1 MSALLSVR
9 NLVTSFRT
17 DDGVVRVVD
26 GVSFDVT
33 RGSTLGIVGESGSG
47 KTMSA
52 LSILRLVPS
61 PAGRV
66 ESGEI
71 LYDGKNLLTLDER
84 DMRAIRGRKISM
96 IFQEPMTS
104 LNPVYTAGHQIA
116 EVIRLHQKASATE
129 AKKRTIEMLRTV
141 GIASPEARFDAFPH
155 ELSAGMRQ
163 RVMIAMAL
171 ACEPELLIADE
182 PTTALDVTIQAQ
194 ILDLL
199 RNLQSK
205 MKMSIVFITHDLGVV
220 AEFAQQ
226 LVVMYAGR
234 VVEEGAV
241 KDVLRRPRH
250 PYTEG
255 LLRSVAALESG
266 RPKGSDER
274 LARLPTL
281 PGTVPDGA
289 HLPAGCRFAPRCSY
303 VEQKCGESEPS
314 LDEVD
319 ADIIPRAD
327 RQRSRCFFVAKMG
340 AS

>member
-1 MSALLSVR
+1 LSALLSVR
-9 NLVTSFRT
+9 NLVTTFRT
-17 DDGVVRVVD
+17 DDGVVRAVD
-26 GVSFDVT
+26 GVSFDVP
-33 RGSTLGIVGESGSG
+33 RGSSLGIVGESGSG
-47 KTMSA
+47 KTVSA
-52 LSILRLVPS
+52 LSILRLLPS
-61 PAGRV
+61 PPGQI
-66 ESGEI
+66 ESGEV
-71 LYDGKNLLTLDER
+71 LYDGKNLVTLDER

-104 LNPVYTAGHQIA
+104 LNPVYTAGHQVA
-116 EVIRLHQKASATE
+116 EVIRLHQKASASE
-129 AKKRTIEMLRTV
+129 AKKRSIEMLRTV

-199 RNLQSK
+199 RNLQDK
-205 MKMSIVFITHDLGVV
+205 LKMSILFITHDLGVV
-220 AEFAQQ
+220 AEFAQHV
-226 LVVMYAGR
+226 VVMYAGK
-234 VVEEGAV
+234 VVEEGTV
-241 KDVLRRPRH
+241 KDVLVRPRH

-255 LLRSVAALESG
+255 LLRSVAALEIG
-266 RPKGSDER
+266 RPKGTDDR

-281 PGTVPDGA
+281 PGTLPDAA
-289 HLPAGCRFAPRCSY
+289 HPPPGCRFAPRCSY
-303 VEQKCGESEPS
+303 AESKCSESEPS

-319 ADIIPRAD
+319 AGIIPRPD
-327 RQRSRCFFVAKMG
+327 RQRSRCFFVEKMG